1 MLGEITAGDI
11 LTVLA
16 ISFVLLA
23 ILAGSKTV
31 VVFYDYDD
39 VIVTMMAPGAPCIF
53 LVVLGPLINIM
64 GTFLGT
70 DNESS
75 RELIDHVSLVIGLLI
90 GVACGLYSIFLAV
103 RYNKS
108 LWIGIPVGVMKI
120 SIAIFLVLLFFVL
133 FVIPFLEKNKS
144 GRKGNW
150 MLGLAMTVGIAVL
163 MFRLFVNGEE
173 VYDQKGWQPATHVGL
188 HSELGISLRSLLE
201 RGSR

>member
-1 MLGEITAGDI
+1 MLGEITAVDI

-39 VIVTMMAPGAPCIF
+39 VIATMMVPGAPFIAMIS
-53 LVVLGPLINIM
+53 GGLIGIM
-64 GTFLGT
+64 GAFFGIE
-70 DNESS
+70 ESS
-75 RELIDHVSLVIGLLI
+75 SELIGYVFIWIGVLI